1 MVNEPVKTII
11 DHGQKTNLTIMDHE
25 LTMTNRQWLT
35 MVNHGQLVM
44 VTSWSMMAWTVVDQ
58 DTTMTMVS
66 IGQLLN
72 NQLKIKNLQS
82 DISSYYNEGLFE
94 IRVKTL

>member
-1 MVNEPVKTII
+1 MAKVATDRP
-11 DHGQKTNLTIMDHE
+11 
-25 LTMTNRQWLT
+25 WLT
-35 MVNHGQLVM
+35 TANQGQLVM
-44 VTSWSMMAWTVVDQ
+44 VNVNPDSSSFTVIDQ

-72 NQLKIKNLQS
+72 NKLKIKILQS

>member
-1 MVNEPVKTII
+1 MAKVATDSP
-11 DHGQKTNLTIMDHE
+11 
-25 LTMTNRQWLT
+25 WLT
-35 MVNHGQLVM
+35 TANHGQLVM
-44 VTSWSMMAWTVVDQ
+44 VTSWSMMALTVIDQ

-82 DISSYYNEGLFE
+82 DISSYYNEDLFE
-94 IRVKTL
+94 IRVETL

>member
-1 MVNEPVKTII
+1 MAKAATDRP
-11 DHGQKTNLTIMDHE
+11 
-25 LTMTNRQWLT
+25 WLT
-35 MVNHGQLVM
+35 TANHGQLVM
-44 VTSWSMMAWTVVDQ
+44 VTSWSMMAWTVIDQ
-58 DTTMTMVS
+58 DTAMTMVS

-94 IRVKTL
+94 IRVETL

>member
-1 MVNEPVKTII
+1 MAKVATDRP
-11 DHGQKTNLTIMDHE
+11 
-25 LTMTNRQWLT
+25 WLT
-35 MVNHGQLVM
+35 TANHGQLVM
-44 VTSWSMMAWTVVDQ
+44 VTSWSMMAWTVIDQ

-72 NQLKIKNLQS
+72 NQLKVRNLQS

-94 IRVKTL
+94 IRVETL

>member
-1 MVNEPVKTII
+1 MAKVATDRP
-11 DHGQKTNLTIMDHE
+11 
-25 LTMTNRQWLT
+25 WLT
-35 MVNHGQLVM
+35 TANYGQLVM
-44 VTSWSMMAWTVVDQ
+44 ATSWSMMAWTVIDQ

-94 IRVKTL
+94 IRVETLRQIL

>member
-1 MVNEPVKTII
+1 MAKVATDRPW
-11 DHGQKTNLTIMDHE
+11 LIMA
-25 LTMTNRQWLT
+25 
-35 MVNHGQLVM
+35 NHGQLVI
-44 VTSWSMMAWTVVDQ
+44 VTSWSMMAWTVIDQ

-94 IRVKTL
+94 IRVETL

>member
-1 MVNEPVKTII
+1 MMV
-11 DHGQKTNLTIMDHE
+11 
-25 LTMTNRQWLT
+25 
-35 MVNHGQLVM
+35 
-44 VTSWSMMAWTVVDQ
+44 WTVIDQ

-94 IRVKTL
+94 IRVETLWQIL

>member
-1 MVNEPVKTII
+1 MAKVATDRPWST
-11 DHGQKTNLTIMDHE
+11 TA
-25 LTMTNRQWLT
+25 
-35 MVNHGQLVM
+35 NHGQLVM
-44 VTSWSMMAWTVVDQ
+44 VTSWSMMAWTVIDQ

-94 IRVKTL
+94 IRVETL

>member
-1 MVNEPVKTII
+1 MAKVATDRP
-11 DHGQKTNLTIMDHE
+11 
-25 LTMTNRQWLT
+25 WLT
-35 MVNHGQLVM
+35 TANHGQLVM
-44 VTSWSMMAWTVVDQ
+44 VTSKSMIAWTVIDQ
-58 DTTMTMVS
+58 DTAMTMVS

-94 IRVKTL
+94 IRVETLWQIL

>member
-1 MVNEPVKTII
+1 MAKVATDRP
-11 DHGQKTNLTIMDHE
+11 
-25 LTMTNRQWLT
+25 WLT
-35 MVNHGQLVM
+35 TANDGQLVM
-44 VTSWSMMAWTVVDQ
+44 VTSWSMMAWTVIDQ
-58 DTTMTMVS
+58 DTAMTMVS

-94 IRVKTL
+94 IRVETL

>member
-1 MVNEPVKTII
+1 MAKVATDRP
-11 DHGQKTNLTIMDHE
+11 
-25 LTMTNRQWLT
+25 WLT
-35 MVNHGQLVM
+35 TANHGQLVM
-44 VTSWSMMAWTVVDQ
+44 VTSWSMMAWIVIYQ

-82 DISSYYNEGLFE
+82 DISSYYNEDLFE
-94 IRVKTL
+94 IRAETL

>member
-1 MVNEPVKTII
+1 MAKVATDRP
-11 DHGQKTNLTIMDHE
+11 
-25 LTMTNRQWLT
+25 WLT
-35 MVNHGQLVM
+35 MANHGQLVI
-44 VTSWSMMAWTVVDQ
+44 VTSWSMMAWTVIDQ

-66 IGQLLN
+66 IGQLLK

-94 IRVKTL
+94 IRVETL

>member
-1 MVNEPVKTII
+1 MAKVATDRP
-11 DHGQKTNLTIMDHE
+11 
-25 LTMTNRQWLT
+25 WLT
-35 MVNHGQLVM
+35 MANHGQLVM
-44 VTSWSMMAWTVVDQ
+44 VTSWSVMAWTVIDQ

-66 IGQLLN
+66 LGQLLN

-94 IRVKTL
+94 IRVETL

>member
-1 MVNEPVKTII
+1 MAKVATDRP
-11 DHGQKTNLTIMDHE
+11 
-25 LTMTNRQWLT
+25 WLT
-35 MVNHGQLVM
+35 TANRGQLVM
-44 VTSWSMMAWTVVDQ
+44 VTSWSMMAWTVIDQ

-82 DISSYYNEGLFE
+82 DISSYYNEDLFE
-94 IRVKTL
+94 IRVETL

>member
-1 MVNEPVKTII
+1 MARILGLATIESI
-11 DHGQKTNLTIMDHE
+11 RSSHVVTDVATDRPCWT
-25 LTMTNRQWLT
+25 TA
-35 MVNHGQLVM
+35 NHGQLVM

-58 DTTMTMVS
+58 NTTMTMVS

-82 DISSYYNEGLFE
+82 DISSYYNKGLFE
-94 IRVKTL
+94 TRVKTL

>member
-1 MVNEPVKTII
+1 MAKVATDRP
-11 DHGQKTNLTIMDHE
+11 
-25 LTMTNRQWLT
+25 WLT
-35 MVNHGQLVM
+35 MANHGQLVI
-44 VTSWSMMAWTVVDQ
+44 VTSWSMMAWTVIDQ

-66 IGQLLN
+66 VGQLLN

-94 IRVKTL
+94 IRVETL